1 MAETTTRQLNHCYT
15 ADVQTVH
22 CSICMWAFEYIIV
35 PVLLD
40 TIKGVMTKVS

>member
-40 TIKGVMTKVS
+40 TIKGVMTKMS